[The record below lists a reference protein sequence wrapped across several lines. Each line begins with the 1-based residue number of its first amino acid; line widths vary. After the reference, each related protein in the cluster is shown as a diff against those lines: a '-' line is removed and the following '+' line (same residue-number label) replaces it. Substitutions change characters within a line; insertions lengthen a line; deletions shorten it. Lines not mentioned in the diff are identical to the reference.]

1 MRLLISVHIIMFLF
15 VCPARGQSKAE
26 LEEQRRKTLEEIS
39 YVDNLLK
46 QTGKEKTESLSHLKI
61 IGNKLNLRESVL
73 RDLKSEIDLLNKRIE
88 LNSLALEM
96 MENDLGV
103 LREDYARSVLNS
115 YKTGKSY
122 NEIIYILS
130 ARDFNQGYKRLKYLQ
145 QIAKYRRNEAEIIS
159 EIKDQVEA
167 SRRKL
172 ENDLRN
178 VSELRGREE
187 QQRSLLK
194 SEQSRRQKM
203 VQSLGNK
210 EKQLQKELEERKRI
224 AKRIESEIEK
234 LIEEERRKAARA
246 DISPEESSLGAG
258 FSENKGRLPWP
269 VDKGVITGQFGTHT
283 HPVLKYVTENNPG
296 VEITSYGE
304 TPVRAVFNGEVA
316 RVFAIQGANMT
327 VMIRHGK
334 YYTVYQNLVNVRVK
348 AGEKVTTG
356 KVLGNVYNEKDEGNS
371 AILKFMIFDETVKL
385 NPELWISKKN

>member
-46 QTGKEKTESLSHLKI
+46 QTGKEKTESLSQLKI